1 MAKSTRVT
9 RPTASDVRAFYVAHP
24 ERASK
29 FNEHVQH
36 VITPGSGARGQ
47 LPQVVID
54 DYNKGVKPDRQY
66 VRGQGL
72 AVKADRKAVRADLIA
87 KGLAGKRGPLSKEA
101 QEALV
106 SK

>member
-1 MAKSTRVT
+1 MARSTRVT
-9 RPTASDVRAFYVAHP
+9 RPTAAQVRAFYAANP

-29 FNEHVQH
+29 FSEHVQR

-54 DYNKGVKPDRQY
+54 DYNKGVKPERQY
-66 VRGQGL
+66 VRGQSG
-72 AVKADRKAVRADLIA
+72 AVKADRLAQRASLIK
-87 KGLAGKRGPLSKEA
+87 KGLAGKRGPLSKAA
-101 QEALV
+101 QEALA